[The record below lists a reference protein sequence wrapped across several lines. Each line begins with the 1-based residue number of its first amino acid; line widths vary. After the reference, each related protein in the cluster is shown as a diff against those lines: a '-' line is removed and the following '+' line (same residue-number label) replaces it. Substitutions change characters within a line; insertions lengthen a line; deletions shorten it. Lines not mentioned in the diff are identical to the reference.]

1 MARILV
7 VNPNCSIACS
17 AGISAALAPFR
28 LPAAPAFEVATL
40 REGPPAIYDWRDWHG
55 VVEPLCRLVEREAA
69 DAYVIACASDPGI
82 EAARAATPRP
92 VFGVFRCAVA
102 AAVARAERFGVIA
115 IVDASKARHLAAL
128 RAMGL
133 EARLAAEV
141 ALNVTMETLLEPRG
155 GARAADRGGARVR
168 GGGCRGGDPRLHR
181 HGASPRRGRGRR
193 RRAGDRAVPGRGGV
207 SSLAVAGDSDHG
219 RHISPRTPLRCT
231 PPRGGG
237 RGQLVAVTR
246 FQRSSLCGLRLLDHV
261 VVSHAVCAARRG
273 PMPAVR
279 DRGAVCGF
287 DERGLTGG

>member
-7 VNPNCSIACS
+7 VNPNSSIACS

-28 LPAAPAFEVATL
+28 LPGGPTFDVMTL
-40 REGPPAIYDWRDWHG
+40 AEGPPAIYDWRDWHG
-55 VVEPLCRLVEREAA
+55 VVDPLCRLIEREPA

-82 EAARAATPRP
+82 EAARAITPRP

-141 ALNVTMETLLEPRG
+141 ALNVTMETLLEPDG
-155 GARAADRGGARVR
+155 GARAPDRRRPRLRR
-168 GGGCRGGDPRLHR
+168 GRGRHDHPRLHR

-193 RRAGDRAVPGRGGV
+193 RRAGHRTMSGRG
-207 SSLAVAGDSDHG
+207 
-219 RHISPRTPLRCT
+219 
-231 PPRGGG
+231 
-237 RGQLVAVTR
+237 
-246 FQRSSLCGLRLLDHV
+246 
-261 VVSHAVCAARRG
+261 
-273 PMPAVR
+273 R
-279 DRGAVCGF
+279 DRTERDPVLRRQSVRLGAGHRLNDRRLF
-287 DERGLTGG
+287 TP